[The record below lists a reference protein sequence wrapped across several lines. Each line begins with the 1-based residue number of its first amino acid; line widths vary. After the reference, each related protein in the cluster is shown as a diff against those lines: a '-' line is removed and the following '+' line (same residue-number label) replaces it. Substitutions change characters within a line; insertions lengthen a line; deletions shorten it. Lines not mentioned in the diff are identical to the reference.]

1 MAADDKDGLLFSLKE
16 LKDIAAKEP
25 VAPARAV
32 SRAASP
38 SKKKR
43 KSSILGDA
51 SDLLA
56 DIQQTVT
63 ADAAAE
69 EAARRAAKEAAARAE
84 AEAEA
89 AARAKREAEV
99 AARLAAENARQRA
112 AEEERE
118 ARRYEQELAE
128 RRARGE
134 YIEEDQP
141 KAVAPAVEAIQTPA
155 QVSAPVPMP
164 RRGAGFFL
172 AVIGLP
178 IVCITAVVLA
188 MILKPE
194 EPAKPEIPLAAA
206 QLPQIAVVEASPPE
220 EVLPVAVA
228 APTTK
233 APATD
238 AEADED
244 VGSTS
249 KKKTRRRRRRSKPK
263 SKAKTEKK
271 DKLKINLGGGGIT
284 F

>member
-32 SRAASP
+32 ARSAAP
-38 SKKKR
+38 KKKKR

-69 EAARRAAKEAAARAE
+69 EQARLAAKEAAARAE
-84 AEAEA
+84 AEADA

-99 AARLAAENARQRA
+99 AGRLAAEEARQRA
-112 AEEERE
+112 AEEERD
-118 ARRYEQELAE
+118 ARRYEQDLAE

-141 KAVAPAVEAIQTPA
+141 KVVAPVVEAIRTPA
-155 QVSAPVPMP
+155 QVSAPAPLP
-164 RRGAGFFL
+164 RRGTGFFL

-178 IVCITAVVLA
+178 IVCVTAVVLA
-188 MILKPE
+188 MILKPD
-194 EPAKPEIPLAAA
+194 EPAKPEISLAAS
-206 QLPQIAVVEASPPE
+206 QIPQIAVVESGEPD
-220 EVLPVAVA
+220 EVLPVAIATQAPVA
-228 APTTK
+228 APVT
-233 APATD
+233 A
-238 AEADED
+238 ADDEE
-244 VGSTS
+244 VGSTG
-249 KKKTRRRRRRSKPK
+249 KKKKRRRRRK
-263 SKAKTEKK
+263 SKTKTPEKK
-271 DKLKINLGGGGIT
+271 KEELKINLGGGGIT